1 MKGSS
6 QEKAKIFFSSNIHSL
21 QGFLRMAPE
30 HHGNAPVTAAVFA
43 WKAAAAMPAGA
54 AGGRRRAVLGGGR
67 EERPRPLSA
76 ALDVAAEL
84 RKLTEAAAQV

>member
-6 QEKAKIFFSSNIHSL
+6 QEKAKFFFSSNIHSL
-21 QGFLRMAPE
+21 QGFLRMEPE

-54 AGGRRRAVLGGGR
+54 AGGRRRAVLGGSGGEAQAPLRSPGR
-67 EERPRPLSA
+67 RR
-76 ALDVAAEL
+76 
-84 RKLTEAAAQV
+84 